1 MPDIP
6 IRHASC
12 WNLQF
17 PVMSTTAASTHSWQP
32 SIRPGAIS
40 PESCSCRK
48 QLRSLRRFRKK
59 SFWKNL
65 KVSSPDLI
73 LQPGGFTAC
82 KSLPADTVFPSI
94 LFHQFPEPFFLM
106 LRCRRL
112 SLTADECRCL
122 STFRNNCYMENK
134 KKNCGCD
141 GVPKKKITARGGD
154 PERETLNHPD
164 RGQQTVL
171 P

>member
-48 QLRSLRRFRKK
+48 QLRSLHRFRKK

-94 LFHQFPEPFFLM
+94 LFQKFPEPFFLM

-112 SLTADECRCL
+112 SLCL
-122 STFRNNCYMENK
+122 IHQRFRDKQFHGSTFY
-134 KKNCGCD
+134 GF
-141 GVPKKKITARGGD
+141 
-154 PERETLNHPD
+154 
-164 RGQQTVL
+164 
-171 P
+171 